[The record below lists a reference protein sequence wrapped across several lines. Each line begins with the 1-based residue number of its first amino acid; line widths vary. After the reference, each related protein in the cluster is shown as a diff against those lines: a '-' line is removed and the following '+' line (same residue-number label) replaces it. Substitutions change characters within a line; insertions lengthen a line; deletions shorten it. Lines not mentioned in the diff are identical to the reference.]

1 MEATLAATSK
11 QSLSTTRF
19 SHTLFL
25 GILMYIAQFVR
36 KRTIMICISTKSLR
50 KYPFDWIFNNSE
62 YFTFLSSLILQAFKK
77 NLLTCFFFYTSTAT
91 FPIFLLESSLALIY
105 YYYSTGLLICLSN
118 KKHSPELSTF
128 LTLNKGW

>member
-36 KRTIMICISTKSLR
+36 KRTITICISTKYLC
-50 KYPFDWIFNNSE
+50 IFHLLKSKD
-62 YFTFLSSLILQAFKK
+62 II
-77 NLLTCFFFYTSTAT
+77 LLTKVY
-91 FPIFLLESSLALIY
+91 
-105 YYYSTGLLICLSN
+105 
-118 KKHSPELSTF
+118 K
-128 LTLNKGW
+128 